1 MKNNKVTVEEV
12 LEKMVDIKEH
22 LEKLLKVMDETM
34 KKILKLKELK
44 SHIDDFEVFKND
56 ERIQAISKE
65 SFELIN
71 ILGLKG
77 NGFSY
82 EI

>member
-1 MKNNKVTVEEV
+1 MKNNKVKVEEV

-22 LEKLLKVMDETM
+22 LEKLLKLMDKII
-34 KKILKLKELK
+34 KKSLKLKELK

-56 ERIQAISKE
+56 ERIQSISKE
-65 SFELIN
+65 AFELIR

-77 NGFSY
+77 NSFSY
-82 EI
+82 EV